1 MHEDEIDYDKVLGA
15 YREDPYGYVD
25 ICTSHTGQIRFNVKL
40 DEQVKGISGKWRHV
54 LGTNLCVLTRERNK
68 KPVFSSTKGV
78 ISFIRD
84 DLEGQFV
91 EAGEKIIT
99 IKHPLKK
106 REIIEQILR
115 KVLLPFPAPERAKYF
130 FSLDIQSRIE
140 KFGQR
145 SVSIEPGEEIFTM
158 SLMKRDTPVYYQGD
172 PGIIHSVY
180 FQPGVSVDLGDS
192 LIGICPP
199 EKLPLIEKII
209 NRVKAEWEE

>member
-1 MHEDEIDYDKVLGA
+1 MQKDEIDYDKVLGQ
-15 YREDPYGYVD
+15 YRKDPYGYVD
-25 ICTSHTGQIRFNVKL
+25 MLTAHTGTINFYVKL
-40 DEQVKGISGKWRHV
+40 DDQVEGTTGEWRHIP
-54 LGTNLCVLTRERNK
+54 GTKLFELSRERNDK
-68 KPVFSSTKGV
+68 TICATSHGV
-78 ISFIRD
+78 VSYIRD

-91 EAGEKIIT
+91 EAGERVVT

-130 FSLDIQSRIE
+130 FSMEIQSRIE

-145 SVSIEPGEEIFTM
+145 SISIKPGDELFTM

-180 FQPGVSVDLGDS
+180 FQPGVSIDQGEP

-199 EKLPLIEKII
+199 GKLPLIEKII
-209 NRVKAEWEE
+209 TRVKAEWE